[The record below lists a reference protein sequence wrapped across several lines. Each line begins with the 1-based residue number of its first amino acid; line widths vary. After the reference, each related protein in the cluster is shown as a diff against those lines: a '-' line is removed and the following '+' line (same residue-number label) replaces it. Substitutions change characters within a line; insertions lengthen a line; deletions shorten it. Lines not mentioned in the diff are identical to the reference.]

1 MSLGFGEDGK
11 VDAPDAPFR
20 AQFHLD
26 SPCTFLCRRFSR
38 CFFLLSYVYAG
49 AGVVWDCYVNVTVT
63 DADTKVKGACELPAV
78 GAGNRT
84 LVP

>member
-1 MSLGFGEDGK
+1 MGEFGLWRRWQSRCSRRPLPRSVSLGLTVYISLQIFK
-11 VDAPDAPFR
+11 VLSF
-20 AQFHLD
+20 
-26 SPCTFLCRRFSR
+26 
-38 CFFLLSYVYAG
+38 LSYVYAG

>member
-1 MSLGFGEDGK
+1 M
-11 VDAPDAPFR
+11 
-20 AQFHLD
+20 
-26 SPCTFLCRRFSR
+26 
-38 CFFLLSYVYAG
+38 YAG

-84 LVP
+84 LVL